1 MTPIHDKENPM
12 IVKKFLFL
20 LLCAF
25 LLSFVLEGISEAGRA
40 GGGRSFGSRPS
51 YQRSTNK
58 PAAPQRDAARPQQ
71 GPVQNPA
78 SRGLFGGMGGM
89 LGGFLM
95 GGLLGSL
102 LFGGMGGFHG
112 PGLLDILIIGG
123 GLFLLFR
130 FLRARRAATQAAGPM
145 SFEGAGAEPYADR
158 SGEST
163 RPSWGTAYGQDLTR
177 EETASI
183 PPGFDV
189 PEFLAGA
196 KAAYNRIQE
205 SWDKRDLEDI
215 RQFTS
220 PEVWEEMRRQAQED
234 PTPGKTEIVLVKADV
249 LEVKREGSDTVA
261 SVIFDVLMRE
271 SADETRP
278 KQVRELWH
286 FSRKETVPGS
296 FWVLEGIQQLEG

>member
-1 MTPIHDKENPM
+1 
-12 IVKKFLFL
+12 
-20 LLCAF
+20 
-25 LLSFVLEGISEAGRA
+25 
-40 GGGRSFGSRPS
+40 
-51 YQRSTNK
+51 
-58 PAAPQRDAARPQQ
+58 
-71 GPVQNPA
+71 
-78 SRGLFGGMGGM
+78 M

-112 PGLLDILIIGG
+112 PGLLDILLVGG

-145 SFEGAGAEPYADR
+145 AFEGAGADPFVDR
-158 SGEST
+158 GAGST
-163 RPSWGTAYGQDLTR
+163 RPVWGTTAYGEDLTR
-177 EETASI
+177 EAAPL

-189 PEFLAGA
+189 SEFLTGA

-215 RQFTS
+215 RHFTS

-234 PTPGKTEIVLVKADV
+234 PIPGRTEIVLVKADV
-249 LEVKREGSDTVA
+249 LEVKREGDDTVA
-261 SVIFDVLMRE
+261 SVLFDVLMRE
-271 SADETRP
+271 SAEEKRP
-278 KQVRELWH
+278 KQVREIWH
-286 FSRKETVPGS
+286 FSRKENVPGS

>member
-1 MTPIHDKENPM
+1 MM
-12 IVKKFLFL
+12 KKKSLFL
-20 LLCAF
+20 LASVF
-25 LLSFVLEGISEAGRA
+25 LLCFVLEGISEARRA

-51 YQRSTNK
+51 YQRSYDK

-78 SRGLFGGMGGM
+78 SRGLFGGLGGM

-95 GGLLGSL
+95 GGLVGSL

-112 PGLLDILIIGG
+112 PGLLDILVIGG

-145 SFEGAGAEPYADR
+145 SFEGTGTGPYLD
-158 SGEST
+158 GGGTST

-177 EETASI
+177 EESGSI
-183 PPGFDV
+183 PAGFDV
-189 PEFLAGA
+189 SEFLAGA

-220 PEVWEEMRRQAQED
+220 AEVWEEMRRQAQED

-271 SADETRP
+271 SAAEKRP
-278 KQVRELWH
+278 KQVREVWH
-286 FSRKETVPGS
+286 FSHDESVPGS

>member
-1 MTPIHDKENPM
+1 M
-12 IVKKFLFL
+12 IVKKFLSLFV
-20 LLCAF
+20 CAF
-25 LLSFVLEGISEAGRA
+25 LLMFVLEGISEARRF

-51 YQRSTNK
+51 YQRSYKKT
-58 PAAPQRDAARPQQ
+58 PAPQRDAARPQQ

-102 LFGGMGGFHG
+102 LFGGAGGFHG

-130 FLRARRAATQAAGPM
+130 FLRARRDAMQAAGPM
-145 SFEGAGAEPYADR
+145 SFQGAGADPSMEPGVGT
-158 SGEST
+158 S
-163 RPSWGTAYGQDLTR
+163 RPGWGALGYGQDLTQG
-177 EETASI
+177 AAPI

-189 PEFLAGA
+189 EEFLTGA
-196 KAAYNRIQE
+196 KAAYNRIQQ

-215 RQFTS
+215 RHFTS
-220 PEVWEEMRRQAQED
+220 PEVWEEMHRQAQED
-234 PTPGKTEIVLVKADV
+234 PTPGKTEIVLLKADV

-271 SADETRP
+271 SADEKRP
-278 KQVRELWH
+278 KQVKEMWH
-286 FSRKETVPGS
+286 FSRKEDVPGS
-296 FWVLEGIQQLEG
+296 FWVLEGIQQLED